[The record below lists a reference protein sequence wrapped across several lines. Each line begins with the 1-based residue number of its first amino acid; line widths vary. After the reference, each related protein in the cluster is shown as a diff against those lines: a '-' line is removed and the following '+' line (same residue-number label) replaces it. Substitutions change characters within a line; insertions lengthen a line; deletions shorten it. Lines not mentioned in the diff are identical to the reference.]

1 MLIGLSCGD
10 LKIYCVRLHIAS
22 AIIRAVNRI
31 SDGCEKGVFLNF
43 KLLKGWYKQVN
54 QRSEGLLDIP
64 VNTITTF
71 TKTRAP
77 QAAASLAYYAIFS
90 LFPLLLV
97 LIVGGSY
104 FLDSQQVYANVT
116 RFFREAIPVSQDWID
131 EILQQVL
138 ASRGRVGII
147 SLITLLWAA
156 SGFFTSLVYNIDLAW
171 PDIRQRNYL
180 EKRLIGLAMIV
191 AFTGLLAF
199 TMIFEGIINLIPMVD
214 IPRISFAEMD
224 LFRMFSSLVSF
235 VMSFL
240 LFVAL
245 YYWVPNTNLPFRASF
260 WGALVSSIA
269 WKVVTEAFNGYLR
282 SGLVNYQLVYGSLGA
297 IITFL
302 IMIYLVSWIILFG
315 AHLCA
320 AIDLWEELKNRKK
333 SKRRPIPPPGI

>member
-1 MLIGLSCGD
+1 
-10 LKIYCVRLHIAS
+10 
-22 AIIRAVNRI
+22 
-31 SDGCEKGVFLNF
+31 
-43 KLLKGWYKQVN
+43 
-54 QRSEGLLDIP
+54 
-64 VNTITTF
+64 
-71 TKTRAP
+71 
-77 QAAASLAYYAIFS
+77 
-90 LFPLLLV
+90 
-97 LIVGGSY
+97 
-104 FLDSQQVYANVT
+104 
-116 RFFREAIPVSQDWID
+116 
-131 EILQQVL
+131 
-138 ASRGRVGII
+138 
-147 SLITLLWAA
+147 
-156 SGFFTSLVYNIDLAW
+156 
-171 PDIRQRNYL
+171 
-180 EKRLIGLAMIV
+180 
-191 AFTGLLAF
+191 
-199 TMIFEGIINLIPMVD
+199 MVD